1 MINVL
6 YFCFQLLFSF
16 NLSSHP
22 IVWLFSF
29 PLHHFI
35 LYQSQYRHN
44 LPLFV
49 SFTSPFFASYYH
61 TPYQQLIPMKL
72 LVCLHFI
79 AKLVQLNLDACSM
92 NMWDSHIDV
101 HYLLVGLITFQN
113 LFTLVSL
120 FDSKSFWELVWKFN
134 FNVVLLLSDLFQWL
148 TCNSKFEVTPQS
160 FLIVW

>member
-29 PLHHFI
+29 IWHHFI
-35 LYQSQYRHN
+35 IYQSQYQHN
-44 LPLFV
+44 LPIFV
-49 SFTSPFFASYYH
+49 SFISPFFTSYYR

-72 LVCLHFI
+72 LVCLRFI
-79 AKLVQLNLDACSM
+79 AKLVQSNLDACLMS
-92 NMWDSHIDV
+92 MWDWHIDV
-101 HYLLVGLITFQN
+101 HYLLVSLITFKN

-120 FDSKSFWELVWKFN
+120 FDSKSFWELVWKFH
-134 FNVVLLLSDLFQWL
+134 FNVALLLSDLFKWL
-148 TCNSKFEVTPQS
+148 ICNLKFEVIPQS
-160 FLIVW
+160 FLIV